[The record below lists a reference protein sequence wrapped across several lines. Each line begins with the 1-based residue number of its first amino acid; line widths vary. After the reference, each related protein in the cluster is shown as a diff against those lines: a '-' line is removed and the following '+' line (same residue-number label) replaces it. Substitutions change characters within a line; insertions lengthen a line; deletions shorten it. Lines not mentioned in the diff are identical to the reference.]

1 MSERIVDLEIQLMH
15 QQRLLE
21 ELNELVYSQQQA
33 IDRLSKDIHQLKEQ
47 LPSLNKSED
56 EETPPPHY

>member
-1 MSERIVDLEIQLMH
+1 MRERIVDLEVQVMH

-21 ELNELVYSQQQA
+21 ELNELVYSQQQT
-33 IDRLSKDIHQLKEQ
+33 IDRLSTEFRQLKEQ
-47 LPSLNKSED
+47 LPSLNKNEE

>member
-1 MSERIVDLEIQLMH
+1 MSDRIVDLEIQLMH

-21 ELNELVYSQQQA
+21 ELNELVYSQQQV
-33 IDRLSKDIHQLKEQ
+33 IDRLSTEMRQLKEQ
-47 LPSLNKSED
+47 LPSLNKSDE